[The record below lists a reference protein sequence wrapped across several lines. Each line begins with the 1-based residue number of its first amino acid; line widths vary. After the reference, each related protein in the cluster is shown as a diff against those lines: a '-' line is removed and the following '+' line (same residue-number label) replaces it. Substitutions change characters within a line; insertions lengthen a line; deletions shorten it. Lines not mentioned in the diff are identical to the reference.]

1 MKNPIKALINAI
13 TERTQK
19 TLMRIRELG
28 GNSVSFSSFG
38 RDAYQSEL
46 VRACIRTL
54 ADQTA
59 KAAPISND
67 DKLQRMLK
75 LRPNAY
81 MNGKDF
87 LYKVRTLYELRNTVF
102 ILVMRDDG
110 GKATG
115 MYPIPCASY
124 EGYQDEYGNIYVH
137 FRMREGSEYWFAWE
151 DLIVLR
157 KDYAESDIGG
167 EDNSPILNTLE
178 LINTSNESIQ
188 NAVKSTANLRG
199 ILKSTKSMLDPKD
212 TKRIKEEFVKD
223 YMDPTSGDGFGALD
237 ATTEF
242 QQVNISPTI
251 TGWTTMREFRE
262 NVYRYYGV
270 NDTILMGTATP
281 EQMQTFYELRIEP
294 FLVALSLEM
303 TSKVFTQRE
312 ISFGNFITF
321 DSSTTQ
327 FMSMSDKL
335 NLQAVVDRGAM
346 SINEWREVLNLPA
359 IEGGD
364 TFVRRL
370 DTAPVANA
378 DTQEDEN
385 E

>member
-1 MKNPIKALINAI
+1 MS
-13 TERTQK
+13 TEISTY
-19 TLMRIRELG
+19 I
-28 GNSVSFSSFG
+28 FG
-38 RDAYQSEL
+38 
-46 VRACIRTL
+46 C
-54 ADQTA
+54 A
-59 KAAPISND
+59 K
-67 DKLQRMLK
+67 
-75 LRPNAY
+75 
-81 MNGKDF
+81 
-87 LYKVRTLYELRNTVF
+87 
-102 ILVMRDDG
+102 
-110 GKATG
+110 
-115 MYPIPCASY
+115 
-124 EGYQDEYGNIYVH
+124 
-137 FRMREGSEYWFAWE
+137 SEYWFAWE

-167 EDNSPILNTLE
+167 EDNTPILNTLE
-178 LINTSNESIQ
+178 LIQTSNESIQ

-212 TKRIKEEFVKD
+212 TKRIKEDFVRD
-223 YMDPTSGDGFGALD
+223 YMDPTSGDGIGALD

-270 NDTILMGTATP
+270 NDSILMGTATP

-312 ISFGNFITF
+312 IAFGNYITF

-370 DTAPVANA
+370 DTAPVS
-378 DTQEDEN
+378 DTEVQEDED